1 MNTPPIIASGGS
13 SNGIL
18 QIFCLFQRLTS
29 LPNAATTSYPNG
41 TLVELIDSYQN
52 PLGLYQLVK
61 SIPKWQLISGSGG
74 GIFETDTFTGDGTT
88 TAFTTSATPN
98 GAVAVFYRPSAGD
111 SFQRYD
117 PSLVTVTG
125 TTVTLTD
132 SPIASSTILID
143 YTHS

>member
-1 MNTPPIIASGGS
+1 VGAAPALEPYLVYSAAPDLPDSVVLNPWPVQSTAPTSHYTGWADSTTTPPTPKYWNGSAWVAIGGS
-13 SNGIL
+13 G
-18 QIFCLFQRLTS
+18 
-29 LPNAATTSYPNG
+29 
-41 TLVELIDSYQN
+41 
-52 PLGLYQLVK
+52 
-61 SIPKWQLISGSGG
+61 GG

-88 TAFTTSATPN
+88 KAFTTSATPN